1 MASTSSATTSTSVS
15 TPTPPYNQFVKDMLQ
30 AKPGLEPNLKNIF
43 SFFSSLS
50 PLYISAYLLISSISN
65 GDIGKSGMF
74 FAGLVMVI
82 FIHSLIGMTINK
94 ISENKFGSSKY
105 KLECNFI
112 QVPLLSDYMVPNL
125 NSTLLTFIFT
135 YIIMPMQTYNSYNV
149 VLLGIIAAFF
159 GINAISK
166 LLHGCTS
173 MVGILISLVV
183 GFIIG
188 FAWFSIVLTS
198 NPKMLFF
205 ASEGGEPICSR
216 PSKQTFKCKVYKN
229 GEVIHST

>member
-1 MASTSSATTSTSVS
+1 MSSPQTPAPPTS
-15 TPTPPYNQFVKDMLQ
+15 YNRFVKEMLD

-74 FAGLVMVI
+74 LAGLVMVL
-82 FIHSLIGMTINK
+82 FLHSIIGMTINK
-94 ISENKFGSSKY
+94 MSENNFGSSKY
-105 KLECNFI
+105 KLECNLI

-125 NSTLLTFIFT
+125 NSTLLAFIFT
-135 YIIMPMQTYNSYNV
+135 YLIMPMQTYNSYNV
-149 VLLGIIAAFF
+149 VLLGIIGGFF
-159 GINAISK
+159 GINAGSK
-166 LLHGCTS
+166 ILHGCTS
-173 MVGILISLVV
+173 MVGILISLVL

-188 FAWFSIVLTS
+188 FAWFSIVISTK
-198 NPKMLFF
+198 NPKLLFF
-205 ASEGGEPICSR
+205 SSEGGEPICSR

-229 GEVIHST
+229 GEVIHTT

>member
-1 MASTSSATTSTSVS
+1 MASTIQTPVQSPST
-15 TPTPPYNQFVKDMLQ
+15 PYNQFVKEMLD
-30 AKPGLEPNLKNIF
+30 AKPDLEPNLKNIS

-74 FAGLVMVI
+74 FAGLVMVL
-82 FIHSLIGMTINK
+82 FIHSIIGMTIDK
-94 ISENKFGSSKY
+94 MSENKIGSSKY

-112 QVPLLSDYMVPNL
+112 QVPFLSEYMVPNL
-125 NSTLLTFIFT
+125 NSTLLAFIFT
-135 YIIMPMQTYNSYNV
+135 YLIMPMQTYNSYNLI
-149 VLLGIIAAFF
+149 LLSIIGVFF
-159 GINAISK
+159 GVNAISK
-166 LLHGCTS
+166 IMHGCTT
-173 MVGILISLVV
+173 MVGILISMVI

-229 GEVIHST
+229 GEVIHTT

>member
-1 MASTSSATTSTSVS
+1 MSS
-15 TPTPPYNQFVKDMLQ
+15 PTPPVESPPTPYNRFVKEMLD

-50 PLYISAYLLISSISN
+50 PLYISAYLLISSVSN

-74 FAGLVMVI
+74 VAGLVMVL
-82 FIHSLIGMTINK
+82 FIHSIIGMTINK

-105 KLECNFI
+105 KLECNLI

-125 NSTLLTFIFT
+125 NSSLLAFIFT
-135 YIIMPMQTYNSYNV
+135 YLIMPMQTYNSYNV
-149 VLLGIIAAFF
+149 ILLGIICVFF
-159 GINAISK
+159 SVNAISK
-166 LLHGCTS
+166 VIHGCTS
-173 MVGILISLVV
+173 MVGILISLVI

-216 PSKQTFKCKVYKN
+216 PSKQTFKCKVYQN